1 MTDCY
6 VLPLI
11 NSLIRARPKSPVTVI
26 SDVIARKMSGMCA
39 AGSQPTTQTDRQT
52 CRHTHN
58 YISVLVSNSP
68 WRVRLTPVL
77 EQRFKVTWNS
87 KKV

>member
-52 CRHTHN
+52 DMQTHTQLH
-58 YISVLVSNSP
+58 ISASVKQAVESQTDSCS
-68 WRVRLTPVL
+68 RA
-77 EQRFKVTWNS
+77 EI
-87 KKV
+87 